1 MRISDWSSDVCSSDL
16 EAHHGEG
23 RSARRD
29 DLASA
34 PLLFRPGRI
43 SCRAVRDPRGAGG
56 RGTEWQDDEGFRNSA
71 RGRAE
76 MIGLIRTSL
85 RSGLRRL
92 RSAAFMTLAA
102 AGVAMAAPA
111 IASAAGIDGT
121 PGKCTEIGRAHV

>member
-16 EAHHGEG
+16 HHGEG

-92 RSAAFMTLAA
+92 RSAAFMKLAA
-102 AGVAMAAPA
+102 AGVAMAETA
-111 IASAAGIDGT
+111 IASAGL
-121 PGKCTEIGRAHV
+121 GRAHIWTTVTNAHR

>member
-16 EAHHGEG
+16 
-23 RSARRD
+23 
-29 DLASA
+29 
-34 PLLFRPGRI
+34 
-43 SCRAVRDPRGAGG
+43 
-56 RGTEWQDDEGFRNSA
+56 GTEWQDDEGFRNSA

-121 PGKCTEIGRAHV
+121 PGKCTGKFVHPVTDVRSEERRVGKEGVRPGGSRWSPD